1 MHCSFAARAN
11 MNKENTQAANF
22 EEPSVRITRARAKAF
37 GASGGILP
45 PSVKPSFKPDRKR
58 VLQENSKRAA
68 SDESKASAIA
78 TAGLQHKRRA
88 VLKDVANIFCDHSN
102 AKDIDASK
110 IQVNVFNV
118 FEYSPISIS

>member
-1 MHCSFAARAN
+1 
-11 MNKENTQAANF
+11 MNKENKQTANF
-22 EEPSVRITRARAKAF
+22 EEPCVRITRARAKAF

-45 PSVKPSFKPDRKR
+45 SVKPSFKPDRKR
-58 VLQENSKRAA
+58 LLQENSKRAA

-78 TAGLQHKRRA
+78 TGGLQHKRRA
-88 VLKDVANIFCDHSN
+88 VLKDVSNIFGENSN

-118 FEYSPISIS
+118 FEYSPISNC